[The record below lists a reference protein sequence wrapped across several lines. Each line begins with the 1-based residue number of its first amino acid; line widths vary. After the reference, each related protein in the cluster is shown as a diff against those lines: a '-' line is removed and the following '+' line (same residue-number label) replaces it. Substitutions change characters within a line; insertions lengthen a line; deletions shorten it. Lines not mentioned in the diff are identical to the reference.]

1 MTDRNKFE
9 ERLLTELRQVAAERP
24 EPAVERTR
32 WKPATFALGG
42 GTLAVAVAAVAVVII
57 AGSGG
62 TTTSAYAV
70 ERETDGSVT
79 VEISSLEDAD
89 GLEAELNDVGIPA
102 EVDYR
107 PAETIPCGPGAEL
120 PRTAA
125 PEAVELTRD
134 ADGNVEVRKAGEP
147 PAGVVPAEAVPA
159 GAKGI
164 TVKSV
169 KARPATAVRIEPGAI
184 KDGQKLYLTA
194 PTTGEVTGAVP
205 ANAPGV
211 SAAIAAPGEQPSC

>member
-1 MTDRNKFE
+1 MPDKNNFE

-24 EPAVERTR
+24 EPAVKQTR

-42 GTLAVAVAAVAVVII
+42 GSLALAAAAAVII
-57 AGSGG
+57 VGSGG
-62 TTTSAYAV
+62 NTTSAYAV
-70 ERETDGSVT
+70 EKETDGSVT
-79 VEISSLEDAD
+79 VEISSLKDAG
-89 GLEAELNDVGIPA
+89 GLETELRNVGIPA

-107 PAETIPCGPGAEL
+107 PAETIPCGPGAEI
-120 PRTAA
+120 PRTGA
-125 PEAVELTRD
+125 PEPVELTKDRH
-134 ADGNVEVRKAGEP
+134 GNVEVRKAEELPVG
-147 PAGVVPAEAVPA
+147 AIPAEPVPA

-194 PTTGEVTGAVP
+194 PRTGEATGAVR
-205 ANAPGV
+205 ADAPGV
-211 SAAIAAPGEQPSC
+211 AAAIAAPGEQPPC